1 MTEQNWLG
9 NSDFHRTVVMDP
21 LTDPRFTWTTFYL
34 DQPHNHG
41 DEARCGPDCPS
52 TPIYADVYAN
62 IGLPNPWTDWPMAS
76 IYVGLFPDHSQY
88 YVRRFI
94 FGQNYGELW
103 QLPDDPFDPAQ
114 WIIEGQGTWTLP
126 DYSYD
131 DGPDDPPWVTRQEN
145 PEK

>member
-9 NSDFHRTVVMDP
+9 NNDFHRTVVMDP

-34 DQPHNHG
+34 DQPHNHD

-52 TPIYADVYAN
+52 TPIYVDVYAD

-76 IYVGLFPDHSQY
+76 IYVGLFPDHSPY
-88 YVRRFI
+88 YLQRFI
-94 FGQNYGELW
+94 FGQGNWGSAPGWTALN
-103 QLPDDPFDPAQ
+103 
-114 WIIEGQGTWTLP
+114 EGVWTLP

-131 DGPDDPPWVTRQEN
+131 DGPDDPPWKQRQEN